1 MLDAFAFKVDW
12 RKVLQRRVALA
23 RVVPAFNSQ
32 EQRRAGFG
40 LGFLERAVDQ
50 LPFQRNNKAS
60 CHGVVISITRRAHA
74 GPDTH
79 LFAAFAE
86 PHIGASG
93 KFN

>member
-1 MLDAFAFKVDW
+1 M
-12 RKVLQRRVALA
+12 ALA

-50 LPFQRNNKAS
+50 LPFQRNNKAF
-60 CHGVVISITRRAHA
+60 CHDVVISITHRADA
-74 GPDTH
+74 GPDSH

-86 PHIGASG
+86 PHIGVSG